1 MINPIMTP
9 IEKDELVKNVQA
21 AFFPSKTGLHSIDDV
36 LEVILPYVDLK
47 AGISKQKLR
56 KILQRKI
63 NRELNRREDQRP
75 MLSDLLTAETIQFT
89 EVPLT
94 WQEAIRAAA
103 APLKNT
109 NKIEEQYITA
119 MINKVVDHGPFIH
132 IGKGIALPHARPED
146 GVNAIGMSLLKVK
159 EPVLLNDDPQHPI
172 HVFICLAAVD
182 NELHL
187 KALASLTKILSNN
200 EKLTALLSATNAD
213 QIIEVI
219 REGED
224 EK

>member
-1 MINPIMTP
+1 MNWLKRTSGI
-9 IEKDELVKNVQA
+9 
-21 AFFPSKTGLHSIDDV
+21 FPFKTGLHSIDDV

-103 APLKNT
+103 APLKRPI
-109 NKIEEQYITA
+109 KLRSSI
-119 MINKVVDHGPFIH
+119 
-132 IGKGIALPHARPED
+132 LPP
-146 GVNAIGMSLLKVK
+146 
-159 EPVLLNDDPQHPI
+159 
-172 HVFICLAAVD
+172 
-182 NELHL
+182 
-187 KALASLTKILSNN
+187 
-200 EKLTALLSATNAD
+200 
-213 QIIEVI
+213 
-219 REGED
+219 
-224 EK
+224 